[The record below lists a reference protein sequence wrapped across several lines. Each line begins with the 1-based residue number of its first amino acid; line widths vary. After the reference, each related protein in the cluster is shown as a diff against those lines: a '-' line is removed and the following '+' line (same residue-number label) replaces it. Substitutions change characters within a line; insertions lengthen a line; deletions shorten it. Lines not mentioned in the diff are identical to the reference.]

1 MQGHKGA
8 KWDQGKGNTEYE
20 LPTEQHSLC
29 CNLLIWFLPLTK
41 HIPSHKH
48 TKHTKQSTYQR
59 EKKGMT
65 YSDLGVNE
73 KTQCYDVLIGQAFIV
88 PLLWSRYIQMSENTN
103 INNLWCSSLILSQ
116 FKIEDIFVESS
127 STDNNKIWETCFNNN
142 KIGKQVF
149 MYTTVLHIKFT

>member
-1 MQGHKGA
+1 
-8 KWDQGKGNTEYE
+8 
-20 LPTEQHSLC
+20 
-29 CNLLIWFLPLTK
+29 
-41 HIPSHKH
+41 
-48 TKHTKQSTYQR
+48 
-59 EKKGMT
+59 MT